1 MTPSLPTHIAR
12 AAFALSLIGV
22 TVLSL
27 VPIEGGLAINI
38 WDKAQHAGAY
48 IYLTLLLCA
57 AVIPHRIAPRHMGM
71 LMAYG
76 VAIEVAQ
83 ATLPWRSFSFLD
95 MLANASGIALG
106 TLIVILATALN
117 KTLSKPI
124 TH

>member
-1 MTPSLPTHIAR
+1 MAPSLYTHFAR
-12 AAFALSLIGV
+12 AAFATSLIGI

-38 WDKAQHAGAY
+38 WDKAQHSGAY

-57 AVIPHRIAPRHMGM
+57 AANPHRITPRHMGM

-76 VAIEVAQ
+76 IAIEVAQ

-106 TLIVILATALN
+106 TLIVLLASALK
-117 KTLSKPI
+117 KTLSKPV